1 MLILLNTIQDII
13 TNYYW
18 NSCSSSAHLSSH
30 SSLIF
35 CMSPRMLTIRFSYA
49 SFCSRSYFFSI
60 SCSFEV
66 RSVVSLISASFVFML
81 FFFPLTFSS
90 LLEISLV
97 LSSIA
102 VSAFFLWSTFQT
114 KNVILTFLLTCIQL
128 SVMLCLWVYLC
139 SWYSQLFYFFGKF
152 VIFFVDFIHC
162 QLSIWQLS
170 LLLLDHFCTR
180 FIILS

>member
-60 SCSFEV
+60 SCSFVV

-102 VSAFFLWSTFQT
+102 VSAFFFTINSSNQKCYFNFPLNMYSIVCYALLMSVPLQLIFSAFLFLRKVRYFLCWFHPLSAKHLTALSPSTR
-114 KNVILTFLLTCIQL
+114 
-128 SVMLCLWVYLC
+128 
-139 SWYSQLFYFFGKF
+139 
-152 VIFFVDFIHC
+152 
-162 QLSIWQLS
+162 S
-170 LLLLDHFCTR
+170 LLH
-180 FIILS
+180 